1 MRSLAA
7 IYRREV
13 KSYFASPLAYV
24 LTAVYLLLSGYFFT
38 AILFSARSAD
48 LGGVLGSMGMVALFL
63 APLLTMRALAE
74 ERRNGTDELLL
85 TAPVGLWTIA
95 GGKYLALV
103 TVFLAMVAL
112 TGTYPLVLT
121 LVGSPDWGAV
131 ASGYLGLLLL
141 GGAFLAVG
149 LFASALTATPMLA
162 AVVGFALLLG
172 LWVLGWAGEALPGS
186 WGGAVARLSLL
197 RPYEDFRQGL
207 IDTRHLVFYATFIAG
222 FLFLTVRALDKRRWA

>member
-1 MRSLAA
+1 MRNLGA

-24 LTAVYLLLSGYFFT
+24 LTAVYLVLSGYFFT
-38 AILFSARSAD
+38 TILFNSRSAE
-48 LGGVLGSMGMVALFL
+48 LSGTLGSMGMVALFL

-85 TAPVGLWTIA
+85 TAPVSLWAIV

-103 TVFLAMVAL
+103 TVFLAMVVL
-112 TGTYPLVLT
+112 TGTYPVVLAS
-121 LVGSPDWGAV
+121 LGSPDWGPV

-149 LFASALTATPMLA
+149 LFASSLTATPMLA

-172 LWVLGWAGEALPGS
+172 LWIVGWAADSLPGAWGEALAS
-186 WGGAVARLSLL
+186 LSLV
-197 RPYEDFRQGL
+197 RPYENFRQGI
-207 IDTRHLVFYATFIAG
+207 IDTRHLVFYITFITG
-222 FLFLTVRALDKRRWA
+222 FVFLTVRALDKRRWA